1 MDYIDDNQQL
11 ANEQISIAQASI
23 AHWEIYGSPDA
34 DSQSKHYRLYSDPF
48 DTIFKEKFMDMLRE
62 DSKAARI
69 SNPPSE
75 NYDIIFLKY
84 LQMNRGQVYN
94 VGMEYKNLYY
104 RCINETV

>member
-1 MDYIDDNQQL
+1 M
-11 ANEQISIAQASI
+11 

-62 DSKAARI
+62 DRKTAKI
-69 SNPPSE
+69 PNLPSE
-75 NYDIIFLKY
+75 DYEMLFLKY

-94 VGMEYKNLYY
+94 VAQEYKNLYY
-104 RCINETV
+104 RSADEHRI